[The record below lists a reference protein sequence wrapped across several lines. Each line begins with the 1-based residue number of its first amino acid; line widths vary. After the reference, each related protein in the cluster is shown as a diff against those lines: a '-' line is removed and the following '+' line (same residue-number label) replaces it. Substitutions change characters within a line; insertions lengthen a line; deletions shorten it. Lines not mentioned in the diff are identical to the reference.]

1 MLHPIRFH
9 SYDILEKANDQV
21 QKITDQRLTGVESR
35 QRSYLQKGTGN
46 FFEVIEMFYIV
57 IVVEPHNC
65 MNLAKSTELH
75 SKNGK
80 VSLC

>member
-57 IVVEPHNC
+57 IVVVATQLYEF
-65 MNLAKSTELH
+65 
-75 SKNGK
+75 GK
-80 VSLC
+80 IHRTT

>member
-35 QRSYLQKGTGN
+35 QRSYLHKGTGN

-57 IVVEPHNC
+57 IVVVATQLYEF
-65 MNLAKSTELH
+65 
-75 SKNGK
+75 GK
-80 VSLC
+80 IHRTT